1 MMLTM
6 NVPVLTAANQK
17 MQMTEVNVDAPHQ
30 GEVRVKMFASGV
42 CHSCLHAYDGSHAT
56 PMPMILGDEG
66 SGVVES
72 VGEGVT
78 LSLIHI

>member
-1 MMLTM
+1 MLLTM
-6 NVPVLTAANQK
+6 DAPVLVTANAK
-17 MQMTEVNVDAPHQ
+17 MQMTRVKVDAPHA
-30 GEVRVKMFASGV
+30 GEVRVKMYASGV

-56 PMPMILGDEG
+56 PMPIILGDEG

-78 LSLIHI
+78 TRPW